1 MITQFK
7 RIVYLIWLFSLPGF
21 PIFSQNY
28 SSLNNYTGDWETPS
42 SWNPVWPVPQ
52 TIISGNDITING
64 YIILNGSLSFTG
76 NGSLLTVNDTLVI
89 RGDFLLGNNND
100 ILINDNG
107 ILIIQGNFTM
117 NNQTV
122 VTANG
127 YLIITGDFTKNS
139 ALGSLTSNDNPVK
152 VFIGGKISPA
162 GLTAAN
168 AAFPALNC
176 TSPVTA
182 RHPYSNCS
190 YGNMTDLMNDP
201 IYPFFQS
208 TLCNVTTP
216 VITASGPVTFC
227 FGENVTLTSSPG
239 AKYLWSSG
247 ETTSSINV
255 TESGSFTVKIADNSG
270 CRSGASLATVVTVNE
285 KPVADAGPDQVLNY
299 IFETQMGA
307 LLAAS
312 ETGEWSLISG
322 NGHINDIHSPTT
334 IITDLSV
341 GENLFLWK
349 VRIGSCED
357 TSKVKIIVN
366 DLFVPS
372 VITPDGDG
380 KNDYFKIGEFVG
392 KVELNIINRWGNLEY
407 KNTHY
412 LNDWNGLNNDSQEL
426 PDDTYFY
433 ILKFENGEI
442 RKGSVLIKR

>member
-1 MITQFK
+1 MTTQFK

-42 SWNPVWPVPQ
+42 SWNPLWPVPQ

-76 NGSLLTVNDTLVI
+76 NGSLLTINDTLIV

-139 ALGSLTSNDNPVK
+139 ALGSLTSNDNPVR
-152 VFIGGKISPA
+152 VFIGGKISPS
-162 GLTAAN
+162 GLTTAN
-168 AAFPALNC
+168 ATFPALNC

-182 RHPYSNCS
+182 RYNNTNCS
-190 YGNMTDLMNDP
+190 YGNMSDLSNDP

-208 TLCNVTTP
+208 TVCNVAIP
-216 VITASGPVTFC
+216 VITSSGPITFC
-227 FGENVTLTSSPG
+227 YGDNVTLSSSPG
-239 AKYLWSSG
+239 TKYVWSTG
-247 ETTSSINV
+247 ETTSSIYV
-255 TESGSFTVKIADNSG
+255 TEAGNYSVKVVDNSG
-270 CRSGASLATVVTVNE
+270 CRSESSSATVVTVNA
-285 KPVADAGPDQVLNY
+285 KPVAVAGPDQVLNFV
-299 IFETQMGA
+299 FETQTEA
-307 LLAAS
+307 ILAES
-312 ETGEWSLISG
+312 ETGEWSLVSG
-322 NGHINDIHSPTT
+322 SGHINDIHSPTT
-334 IITDLSV
+334 VITDLSV
-341 GENLFLWK
+341 GENIFLWE
-349 VRIGSCED
+349 VRIGNCED
-357 TSKVKIIVN
+357 SSEVKILVN

-380 KNDYFKIGEFVG
+380 KNDYFKIGEFPDN
-392 KVELNIINRWGNLEY
+392 VELTIINRWGNLEY
-407 KNTHY
+407 KNTDY
-412 LNDWNGLNNDSQEL
+412 LNDWNGLNNEGQEL
-426 PDDTYFY
+426 PGDTYFY